1 MGIDATLL
9 LPKAFQKQGKESML
23 TALRSVWLSLLGWTP
38 RKSSH
43 AVTSPYSESKRKIQ
57 IPHRDH
63 RSNFCQLLTQPTPAS
78 LGLLLLL
85 HLCPSAGSPLKITSL
100 GDLPD
105 DPVAKTL
112 CFQRRAAEATTKSL
126 HATTKDPACCDQDA
140 VQPNK

>member
-1 MGIDATLL
+1 MEKNILHCGIEVALPYVIAILEMMGIFIVSWSGI
-9 LPKAFQKQGKESML
+9 KAFV
-23 TALRSVWLSLLGWTP
+23 A
-38 RKSSH
+38 
-43 AVTSPYSESKRKIQ
+43 PYSESKRKIQ